1 MANITS
7 FGSYKLV
14 GAGGFASVNSTTTIF
29 THGVILQP
37 CSRLKSMYITNTDTS
52 NIIKIK
58 VMYSDSNA
66 GYVDRTV
73 FCAILHPNET
83 VRAFSKDYPLVIERS
98 ESLKIRCDGV
108 SGATDVDYWYSM
120 EEFENVI

>member
-1 MANITS
+1 MATLNT

-14 GAGGFASVNSTTTIF
+14 GDGGVASVNSTTTIF
-29 THGVILQP
+29 THGVFLQP
-37 CSRLKSMYITNTDTS
+37 CARLKSMYITNNDTS

-58 VMYSDSNA
+58 VMYSDKNA

-83 VRAFSKDYPLVIERS
+83 VRAFSKDYPLVIERA
-98 ESLKIRCDGV
+98 ESLKIRCDGA
-108 SGATDVDYWYSM
+108 SGAADVDYWYSM